1 MKSKTTNSIIA
12 VFILSEGE
20 FSFEYSAVNGEG
32 YSVVFDE
39 NGKYLATKS
48 SETSWDD
55 APSLPVISEE
65 GKYAKLVER
74 VVYGLG
80 KVSAQLKDPP
90 EDSEYGNGDFDLWID
105 IYSSKG
111 HFIIH
116 AIDGQ
121 VMRET

>member
-1 MKSKTTNSIIA
+1 
-12 VFILSEGE
+12 
-20 FSFEYSAVNGEG
+20 
-32 YSVVFDE
+32 
-39 NGKYLATKS
+39 
-48 SETSWDD
+48 
-55 APSLPVISEE
+55 
-65 GKYAKLVER
+65 LVER